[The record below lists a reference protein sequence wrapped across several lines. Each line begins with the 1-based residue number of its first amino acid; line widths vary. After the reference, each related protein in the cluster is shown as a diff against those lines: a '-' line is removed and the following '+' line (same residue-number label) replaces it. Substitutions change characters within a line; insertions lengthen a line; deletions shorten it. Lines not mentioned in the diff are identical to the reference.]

1 MELHFL
7 YISNDRPHEALHKS
21 DEQLKDIKIAP
32 GYVCES
38 RLSQVGKKEN
48 PMQVQIFIFY
58 ENCGTTKIKL

>member
-48 PMQVQIFIFY
+48 PMYRYKYLYFMKTVAQQ
-58 ENCGTTKIKL
+58 K